1 MLRIVFSN
9 EDIGRTRV
17 APAPDPVWELVLSLH
32 LLQDRLRDD
41 VTAGWRREVQD
52 TLRRD
57 GHLAHMRLLLGLNP
71 PRGYFPDFLTP
82 YDSLF
87 GLEAGLEALR
97 STPTA
102 RLRQDLGLV
111 AAANLLPTAA
121 PALARGEP
129 EVLRHL
135 TDSMERYGEV
145 AIEPYWP
152 RLRAAVEADR
162 ARRTRALLDGGTEG
176 LLSSLRPVMHWDS
189 GVLDVLDYP
198 ANRELHLEGRG
209 LLLVPSFFCSRTP
222 VALVDPTLPPVLVYP
237 IDRLGGVL
245 TNGNGNGAE
254 DGSPTRSMFLQAG
267 LGRLGTGRPASPGDG
282 TSAATGREALS
293 ALLGRTRAA
302 VLEAV
307 GDGSSTGEIARRLG
321 ISQAAASQ
329 HATVLRNAGLVIS
342 QRDRNTVLHTLTA
355 LGQAMLDAG

>member
-87 GLEAGLEALR
+87 GLEAGLEAVR
-97 STPTA
+97 STPAT
-102 RLRQDLGLV
+102 RLRRDVSLV
-111 AAANLLPTAA
+111 AATNMMPAAA

-129 EVLRHL
+129 DVLRHL

-176 LLSSLRPVMHWDS
+176 LLSSLRPVMHWDP
-189 GVLDVLDYP
+189 GLLELEVPDYP
-198 ANRELHLEGRG
+198 TNRELRLEGRG

-222 VALVDPTLPPVLVYP
+222 VALVDPSLPPVLVYP

-245 TNGNGNGAE
+245 ANGNGTE
-254 DGSPTRSMFLQAG
+254 DGSPARNMFLQTG
-267 LGRLGTGRPASPGDG
+267 LGRLGMGRPGAPGDG
-282 TSAATGREALS
+282 ASAATGREALS

-307 GDGSSTGEIARRLG
+307 GGGSSTGEIARRLG

-329 HATVLRNAGLVIS
+329 HATVLRNAGLVLS
-342 QRDRNTVLHTLTA
+342 QRDRNTVLHTLTP
-355 LGQAMLDAG
+355 LGQAMLDGG